1 MAIDT
6 LRVLPLGGLGE
17 IGKNMMVLETGEDIV
32 VIDAG
37 VLFPEDDMPGIDV
50 VIPNIEYL
58 TERQDKLR
66 AILITHGHEDHIGAL
81 PHILGSLNVPI
92 YAPRMAVEL
101 LRGKLSER
109 GVLREADLNAITPGE
124 PVQLGSTLEAEWFE
138 TCHSIPDAM
147 GIALRTP
154 LGTVIHTGDF
164 RLDNDPTIGFPTDF
178 SHLAELS
185 ADGVFLLL
193 ADSTYAENEGYS
205 GSDREVAAT
214 LMNLV
219 GEAEG
224 RVLVASFASQIA
236 RVQMVADAARA
247 HGRKLAIV
255 GRSMLNTVKI
265 SRDLGFLEVRDE
277 DLIEARRARGLP
289 DDKVIFMS
297 TGAQGEPQSALAR
310 MAAGTHDD
318 VEITDS
324 DTVII
329 SATPIPGNEPAVS
342 NMIDDLVRCGARV
355 ITQRT
360 HNVHVHGHA
369 AREELRAVHNL
380 VRPRYFVPLHGEYRM
395 LKAHVDLAVQQGV
408 LKDEAFLLLDGDVLE
423 LDSEAG
429 EVVERV
435 PAGHVYLHGR
445 GVWDESGNVI
455 VERRLLA
462 RDGFVT
468 VILARNSRTG
478 RLAGTP
484 KIVSSGFVHYAEA
497 NTLFKDT
504 IDALTAVL
512 DPRSDEN
519 LEWSELETLVKRTV
533 GRFLNRRTRRRPI
546 VIPVAIDV

>member
-1 MAIDT
+1 
-6 LRVLPLGGLGE
+6 
-17 IGKNMMVLETGEDIV
+17 
-32 VIDAG
+32 
-37 VLFPEDDMPGIDV
+37 
-50 VIPNIEYL
+50 
-58 TERQDKLR
+58 
-66 AILITHGHEDHIGAL
+66 
-81 PHILGSLNVPI
+81 
-92 YAPRMAVEL
+92 
-101 LRGKLSER
+101 
-109 GVLREADLNAITPGE
+109 
-124 PVQLGSTLEAEWFE
+124 
-138 TCHSIPDAM
+138 
-147 GIALRTP
+147 
-154 LGTVIHTGDF
+154 
-164 RLDNDPTIGFPTDF
+164 
-178 SHLAELS
+178 
-185 ADGVFLLL
+185 
-193 ADSTYAENEGYS
+193 
-205 GSDREVAAT
+205 
-214 LMNLV
+214 
-219 GEAEG
+219 
-224 RVLVASFASQIA
+224 
-236 RVQMVADAARA
+236 
-247 HGRKLAIV
+247 
-255 GRSMLNTVKI
+255 
-265 SRDLGFLEVRDE
+265 EVRGE

-318 VEITDS
+318 VEITDR

-497 NTLFKDT
+497 GTLFKDT